1 MDQQLTD
8 MWNECLAMDDWS
20 SFSRT
25 LQIEFEWDELSNELQ
40 SDYKDFLEFEEAEWV
55 LNSRIYD
62 DSHIDRWS

>member
-8 MWNECLAMDDWS
+8 MWNECLATDDWS

>member
-8 MWNECLAMDDWS
+8 MWNECLATDDWS

-40 SDYKDFLEFEEAEWV
+40 CDYKDFDEFEDAEWV

>member
-1 MDQQLTD
+1 MDQQITD
-8 MWNECLAMDDWS
+8 MWNKCLATDDWS

-25 LQIEFEWDELSNELQ
+25 LQIESEWDELSNELQ

-55 LNSRIYD
+55 LNSSIYD